1 MKQVDKDHYSFGTY
15 AHPDRFASYF
25 YQLRELHKVSPKTI
39 LEVGV
44 GDAVIG
50 NYIRDNTDIKY
61 TSIDVAA
68 DVNPDVIGSVL
79 EMPFENET
87 HDVVCAFEVLEHIPF
102 ESFEK
107 AISEMSRVARTHV
120 MVSVPHFG
128 PPLKLLL
135 KIPFIKEIRAAFK
148 IPYHP
153 AHTWNGQ
160 HYWEIGKKGCSAK
173 AIREIMSKYGTLVSE
188 YVPFE
193 NQYHHFFILEKKS
206 N

>member
-68 DVNPDVIGSVL
+68 DVNPDVIGGVL

-128 PPLKLLL
+128 PPLKFLL

-153 AHTWNGQ
+153 AHVWNGQ
-160 HYWEIGKKGCSAK
+160 HYWEIGKKGYSAK
-173 AIREIMSKYGTLVSE
+173 SIREIMSKYGTLVSE

>member
-1 MKQVDKDHYSFGTY
+1 MKQVDKNHYSFGSY

-25 YQLRELHKVSPKTI
+25 YQLREIHNVSPKTV

-50 NYIRDNTDIKY
+50 NYIRDNTDIVY

-68 DVNPDVIGSVL
+68 DVNPTVIGSVL
-79 EMPFENET
+79 EMPFEDKT
-87 HDVVCAFEVLEHIPF
+87 FDVVCAFEVLEHIPF

-107 AISEMSRVARTHV
+107 AISEMARTARTHV

-128 PPLKLLL
+128 PPLKFLL
-135 KIPFIKEIRAAFK
+135 KIPFVRELRCALK

-153 AHTWNGQ
+153 THVWNGQ
-160 HYWEIGKKGCSAK
+160 HYWEIGKKGYSAK

-193 NQYHHFFILEKKS
+193 NQYHHFFILKKS
-206 N
+206 KN